1 MQGDCIVTQLYH
13 DVFRFEYCSVPGPYP
28 RCCNKECLST
38 LCFNLSLMCFY
49 RAIEILCELFNQVCR
64 VLP

>member
-1 MQGDCIVTQLYH
+1 
-13 DVFRFEYCSVPGPYP
+13 VFD
-28 RCCNKECLST
+28 
-38 LCFNLSLMCFY
+38 LSLMWFN